1 MQWQSRSAH
10 TMHIIPTPR
19 IGCDDSGTP
28 RQHSGGTTLR
38 LALALILLATSIGP
52 LPSVLL
58 AQDKFGGFGLPTVPA
73 HGLEDAAVA
82 AEPTL
87 EYEAWFEYDAAAGQ
101 GTLHVAAVPGPGS
114 HTYSTQQSSGPL
126 PTRIRVRSQNVE
138 LVGGWTADHAP
149 MIGFDETAYPGV
161 PLEEY
166 HSRVVWSA
174 PFRFT
179 NPVDPAT
186 TTVDVRVDGLVCS
199 SQCKPVSADL
209 QARWAQTAPAAG
221 DAPSA
226 GVSSAAQ
233 PRPSAPAADSSPP
246 AGPATRGQGFR
257 AENTHATWFAYV
269 QPARARPGES
279 AMVVLECQ
287 PDPGYH
293 IWQFVPHDDE
303 SANRTLIVATQK
315 SGLQFGTPR
324 TDTPLKVFPGLPDAP
339 RYYDGP
345 VRFEIPVR
353 IPADTQPGEYPIE
366 LRVGFGTCTD
376 RACDPPAGLIAR
388 GSIRVVAD
396 EGITS
401 SPMQLTQARLRD
413 VASAEALTNW
423 IDFDSQPSPPMA
435 AGEGI
440 EQSAEAPPGI
450 GVSPTAGLAAAEE
463 PSGAGQPGDGKSG
476 APTDPAASQSLTLL
490 HLAAALLGGFILNF
504 MPCVLPV
511 IGLKIMSFVTQA
523 GNDRSRIVTL
533 NLAFVGGIMAVML
546 GLAIFTVIAKLAFE
560 KTFGWG
566 EQFTVLEFKV
576 ALAALVFAMA
586 LSFLGVWEIPI
597 PGFAASSKSGQLMD
611 QEGLTGAF
619 LKGVL
624 TTVLATPCSGPLLG
638 SLFGLSLT
646 LSPMGILVLYGVVGL
661 GMSMPYLALCI
672 YPGAIKLLPRPGAW
686 METLKQVLAFPLLLT
701 VVFFIYSIGDEYR
714 IATLTFLI
722 FVWFACW
729 LVGRVPGY
737 APGSTRAKAWG
748 AAIATIV
755 LAAAGSFHFLG
766 PSDTDLEWIPYS
778 EPQLVKLRQEGKT
791 VMIDFTANWCV
802 NCKLNMAMAIDRE
815 GVAKVVNANG
825 VVPMIADWTDGND
838 EIRKKL
844 EELGSNSIPVLAI
857 YPPDPNAEPI
867 VLRDLLTESQV
878 IEALERAGPSASRG
892 WLTSRLD

>member
-1 MQWQSRSAH
+1 MHFVPFPRLGFDRWRWPGQRAWQAA
-10 TMHIIPTPR
+10 IVL
-19 IGCDDSGTP
+19 GCHWIVLTA
-28 RQHSGGTTLR
+28 GGGLY
-38 LALALILLATSIGP
+38 AP
-52 LPSVLL
+52 VQ
-58 AQDKFGGFGLPTVPA
+58 AQDKFGGFDLPTVPA
-73 HGLEDAAVA
+73 RGFADASPG

-87 EYEAWFEYDAAAGQ
+87 EYEAWFEFDAAAER

-114 HTYSTQQSSGPL
+114 HTYSTEQASGPL
-126 PTRIRVRSQNVE
+126 PTRIRVRSQSVE
-138 LVGGWTADHAP
+138 LLGDWTADHAP
-149 MIGFDETAYPGV
+149 MIGFDEAAYPGV

-179 NPVDPAT
+179 GQVDPSQAA
-186 TTVDVRVDGLVCS
+186 VAIRVDGLVCS
-199 SQCKPVSADL
+199 TQCKPVSADL
-209 QARWAQTAPAAG
+209 EARLKQA
-221 DAPSA
+221 DASPT
-226 GVSSAAQ
+226 G
-233 PRPSAPAADSSPP
+233 SAPNPANGAGGKRTATTSS
-246 AGPATRGQGFR
+246 GPSVGARGQGLR
-257 AENTHATWFAYV
+257 VERTHATWFAYI
-269 QPARARPGES
+269 QPSRVRPG
-279 AMVVLECQ
+279 ATATVVLECQ
-287 PDPGYH
+287 PDAGYH
-293 IWQFVPHDDE
+293 IWQFVPHDAE
-303 SANRTLIVATQK
+303 TASRTLIVATQK
-315 SGLQFGTPR
+315 SGLKFGVPR
-324 TDTPLKVFPGLPDAP
+324 TTTQLRVFQGLPEEP

-345 VRFEIPVR
+345 VRFEIPIRV
-353 IPADTQPGEYPIE
+353 PSDFQPGDYPIE
-366 LRVGFGTCTD
+366 FRVGFGTCTD

-388 GSIRVVAD
+388 GVIQV
-396 EGITS
+396 EGDDTVPV
-401 SPMQLTQARLRD
+401 SPMQLTAAKLRD
-413 VASAEALTNW
+413 VAAVESLTSW
-423 IDFDSQPSPPMA
+423 IDFDSEPSETP
-435 AGEGI
+435 GRTSGI
-440 EQSAEAPPGI
+440 EQADEAPPGLAASPSALSATNAT
-450 GVSPTAGLAAAEE
+450 GTNSTVQGTGTSVAPRPTASA
-463 PSGAGQPGDGKSG
+463 
-476 APTDPAASQSLTLL
+476 TSQSLSLW

-523 GNDRSRIVTL
+523 GNARSRIVTL

-576 ALAALVFAMA
+576 ALAALVLAMA

-597 PGFAASSKSGQLMD
+597 PGFATSSKSGQMMD
-611 QEGLTGAF
+611 QEGLAGAF

-646 LSPMGILVLYGVVGL
+646 LSPGGILLLYGTVGL
-661 GMSMPYLALCI
+661 GMSFPYLALCV
-672 YPGAIKLLPRPGAW
+672 YPDAIKLLPRPGAW

-701 VVFFIYSIGDEYR
+701 VVFFVSSISDEYR

-729 LVGRVPGY
+729 LVGRVPAY
-737 APGSTRAKAWG
+737 APGATRAKAWG
-748 AAIATIV
+748 AAIATIA
-755 LAAAGSFHFLG
+755 LAAIGSFQFLG

-815 GVAKVVNANG
+815 GVAKIVNENG
-825 VVPMIADWTDGND
+825 VIPMIADWTDGND

-857 YPPDPNAEPI
+857 YPADPDAEPI

-878 IEALERAGPSASRG
+878 IEALERAGPSTSRR
-892 WLTSRLD
+892 WLTSHLD